1 MGTGELKDKKGTWSL
16 LLPRPV
22 TPSLGSLDQEKVL
35 TFMWKQQLNW
45 GRPLSFLETVYG
57 H

>member
-35 TFMWKQQLNW
+35 TFMWK
-45 GRPLSFLETVYG
+45 SS
-57 H
+57 